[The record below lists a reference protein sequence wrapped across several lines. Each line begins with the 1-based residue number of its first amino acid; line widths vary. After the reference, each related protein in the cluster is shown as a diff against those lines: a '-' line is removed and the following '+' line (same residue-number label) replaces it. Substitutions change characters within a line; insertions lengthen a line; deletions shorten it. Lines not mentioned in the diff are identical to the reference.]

1 MKCCRT
7 LSQTLNLVKLAFF
20 AIVLATYSSV
30 TCAAPVITSVTPR
43 SFRPAQTTEVI
54 LVGTDLTSPLN
65 VWTTFAADVKV
76 LAVTEGMDDNKT
88 AKLAITLSEDLAVGV
103 GGLVVSNA
111 KGISQLALVMVDDLP
126 ATTDG
131 GKNNTAGT
139 AQAVDQP
146 TNIMGTSSGTTHD
159 YYSFQVK
166 AAEVVSFDV
175 YASRIGSSMD
185 PVLRLL
191 TVAGDELAYADD
203 SDGLNSDCRFRH
215 QFTTAGTY
223 IIEVADSGYK
233 SGQPY
238 ALRIG
243 NYPIVTTAFPL
254 GIQQGVEA
262 AVGFTG
268 PSRDESQASS
278 MYENGH
284 AVGTL
289 LAVSARAANSNAS
302 GMALAIASDGVQAVE
317 QEPNDTLK
325 QATQISLPG
334 GTSGLLNHTGDVDL
348 FSFQAEKGTR
358 LRFRGYSRS
367 LGSPAVVKY
376 RVLKADGT
384 QLAAA
389 AVTDEDEFVLSWVV
403 PETGEYLLEAVDLLR
418 RGGNNFG
425 YLITA
430 EQGNSFSLSL
440 KNDKATKNKYLVDA
454 KLGAIS
460 FPVTVVR
467 DGYDGPITITTTND
481 ITGLQWYRNVIAKGA
496 TAATVV
502 VRFPADIKAGELVNF
517 QIVGEAE
524 IDGKTVRIPLKSRD
538 WMRTQFTMMSHPPSY
553 LNRLFQYAS
562 VETMAEFFEPAFTPA
577 VAYVPRGSKT
587 ATLTMTTKSKLEAFK
602 GAMSPFYE
610 DISTGVSVAGKDN
623 KGTHTVTVTVA
634 EDLTPEQAKEKSFTV
649 HAFAEHAGR
658 GQMVTRMVAIEVIDP
673 ITVSLELA
681 AAITVGQSQKMKVV
695 VVRGP
700 GSKAE
705 AVTLAVQG
713 LPENV
718 TVPKELTIAADKSEI
733 EVEIKAAANAEA
745 VAIQDV
751 LVTANTK
758 YAGKD
763 VQASSNK
770 VVVQVKAAE

>member
-1 MKCCRT
+1 MC
-7 LSQTLNLVKLAFF
+7 
-20 AIVLATYSSV
+20 I
-30 TCAAPVITSVTPR
+30 
-43 SFRPAQTTEVI
+43 
-54 LVGTDLTSPLN
+54 
-65 VWTTFAADVKV
+65 
-76 LAVTEGMDDNKT
+76 
-88 AKLAITLSEDLAVGV
+88 
-103 GGLVVSNA
+103 
-111 KGISQLALVMVDDLP
+111 
-126 ATTDG
+126 
-131 GKNNTAGT
+131 
-139 AQAVDQP
+139 
-146 TNIMGTSSGTTHD
+146 
-159 YYSFQVK
+159 
-166 AAEVVSFDV
+166 
-175 YASRIGSSMD
+175 
-185 PVLRLL
+185 
-191 TVAGDELAYADD
+191 
-203 SDGLNSDCRFRH
+203 
-215 QFTTAGTY
+215 
-223 IIEVADSGYK
+223 
-233 SGQPY
+233 
-238 ALRIG
+238 
-243 NYPIVTTAFPL
+243 
-254 GIQQGVEA
+254 
-262 AVGFTG
+262 
-268 PSRDESQASS
+268 RD
-278 MYENGH
+278 
-284 AVGTL
+284 
-289 LAVSARAANSNAS
+289 R
-302 GMALAIASDGVQAVE
+302 
-317 QEPNDTLK
+317 
-325 QATQISLPG
+325 
-334 GTSGLLNHTGDVDL
+334 
-348 FSFQAEKGTR
+348 
-358 LRFRGYSRS
+358 
-367 LGSPAVVKY
+367 
-376 RVLKADGT
+376 
-384 QLAAA
+384 
-389 AVTDEDEFVLSWVV
+389 SWVV

-733 EVEIKAAANAEA
+733 EVEIKVAANAEA